1 MLPMNSKKNSRKIVL
16 GAVASLLMLAALDQ
30 TIVTT
35 ALPAIV
41 SDIGD
46 LSQLSWIITA
56 YLLTSTISA
65 PIYGRLGD
73 IFGRK
78 IMMQIAVIIFLS
90 SSILAALAQTM
101 WWMLIA
107 RAIQG
112 LGGGGL
118 FVLAFTVVG
127 DLVPPRERGKV
138 QGLFAAVFGLSSILG
153 PLAGGFFV
161 EQLSWH
167 WIFLINIPI
176 GLSALI
182 ILNYSFTVVHQ
193 RVRFSL
199 DYLGALLLT
208 LALSSLILLIS
219 LNENDIS
226 LLIISKK
233 ILIGT
238 CVLCMLLFVY
248 IEMKV
253 KDPILPLDLFKINNF
268 RIYSVIGLL
277 TGSILFSILTFVP
290 FYLQLA
296 RGFSPTES
304 GIQIIAL
311 TVGII
316 SGTTVS
322 GFIMSKTGKY
332 KFIPFF
338 GAAVMF
344 IGLLFLSNIKIST
357 SRSELTFLL
366 FVIGL
371 GLGPQ
376 LSVIT
381 TAIQNSAPPNQMGVA
396 TAGLTLFR
404 SIGSSV
410 GVACLSPIFVSKTK
424 ERLLTSETNSFLFD
438 NQLDITAA
446 SAVGLNQGEK
456 LIFHN
461 AFSAGLQSVLIVTAC
476 LCILII
482 ILSVC
487 IKEVPLKTSVE
498 T

>member
-1 MLPMNSKKNSRKIVL
+1 
-16 GAVASLLMLAALDQ
+16 
-30 TIVTT
+30 
-35 ALPAIV
+35 
-41 SDIGD
+41 
-46 LSQLSWIITA
+46 
-56 YLLTSTISA
+56 
-65 PIYGRLGD
+65 
-73 IFGRK
+73 
-78 IMMQIAVIIFLS
+78 
-90 SSILAALAQTM
+90 
-101 WWMLIA
+101 
-107 RAIQG
+107 
-112 LGGGGL
+112 
-118 FVLAFTVVG
+118 
-127 DLVPPRERGKV
+127 
-138 QGLFAAVFGLSSILG
+138 
-153 PLAGGFFV
+153 
-161 EQLSWH
+161 
-167 WIFLINIPI
+167 
-176 GLSALI
+176 
-182 ILNYSFTVVHQ
+182 
-193 RVRFSL
+193 
-199 DYLGALLLT
+199 
-208 LALSSLILLIS
+208 
-219 LNENDIS
+219 
-226 LLIISKK
+226 
-233 ILIGT
+233 
-238 CVLCMLLFVY
+238 MLLFVY